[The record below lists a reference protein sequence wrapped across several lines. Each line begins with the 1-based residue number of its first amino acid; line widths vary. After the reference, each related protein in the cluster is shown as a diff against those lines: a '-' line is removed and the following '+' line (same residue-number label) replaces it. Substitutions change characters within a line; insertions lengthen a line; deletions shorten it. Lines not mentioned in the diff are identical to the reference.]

1 MKKRIFSIILAI
13 VTMLSALPVNVLAE
27 DSDSFWGSNEQ
38 YMETPAIA
46 DADEPPAIEDKNE
59 IILPETEEEI
69 EPGIDTP
76 GQIDPLPEVE
86 EETQPGIDDPG
97 QTDPLTETEEIEPGI
112 DDTDISDFEPETLTQ
127 VYEDRITV
135 SVTDAPEGA
144 VLSVNTPNAE
154 DYMDAI
160 SAASGTD
167 FIELMALDIS
177 VKTADDMPLNTPVT
191 VSVKCDDFSEL
202 PDETALYHVTNHV
215 AEPIAYSLNKETATI
230 TFRSQ
235 EFSPFVLVL
244 PAMSLMAP
252 QNDPN
257 SINFV
262 PVSLDNEYDVRI
274 NGTGSVVTIYCLQQK
289 GVWPG
294 GDVGYVPHYDADG
307 SYNTDDVNLLT
318 ADQIQILKR
327 IVFAGYPNDSQ
338 GILRKNDLGAG
349 FEKWAGLETNIA
361 IWTMMTTWGKVGS
374 NPDQTYANADN
385 TVRELIDYATSSHNI
400 SVPSSSNIMIEGSG
414 KLSHINNQW
423 STGKLM
429 ITQPAGYDLHFTLNL
444 PGGASA
450 INAAGQTIT
459 TVDDGEPFWIVADD
473 PDALTSFD
481 VEAKTVVSYPT
492 DINFFVTKDLSSSL
506 DPATMSP
513 KAYQTMLYIE
523 KETMNL
529 SGSLSLTKDRVGSI
543 SVEKE
548 VTGEGADLSKPFD
561 FTVTLSDT
569 TINGTY
575 GEMTFVN
582 GVATFALKH
591 GESKVAQDL
600 PADIEYEVSESS
612 YPNYEVVKSNEAGT
626 IQDGTTISVNFQ
638 NRCKPSSTSVTL
650 SGHKTFNNFPADSE
664 IKPVFTFTLSENGKV
679 INTKT
684 VEKQGDYAF
693 DSITYTEAGTHTYI
707 IDEVEGNQSGVIYDT
722 RTYTVTVT
730 VTENQQGELVA
741 TISGDSTTGTD
752 LNFTN
757 GYKAAPA
764 EVQFSGLKT
773 LEGRTL
779 ADKEFSFTL
788 TGADDGISETVKNGA
803 DGKISF
809 TKITYTKAGTYAY
822 TVKEEA
828 TNEAGVTMD
837 SKIYNI
843 TVTVTD
849 DGSGQLK
856 AVIDGDSETG
866 TDLNFVNRYKPGRPN
881 NPETPQTGDNSN
893 IILWFALLFVSG
905 SILVVAALYGKKGK
919 DKDN

>member
-13 VTMLSALPVNVLAE
+13 VTMLSALLVNVLAE

-112 DDTDISDFEPETLTQ
+112 DDTDISDFEPETLAQ
-127 VYEDRITV
+127 VYGDGITV
-135 SVTDAPEGA
+135 SVTDAPEGT

-154 DYMDAI
+154 DYVDAI
-160 SAASGTD
+160 SVASGTD
-167 FIELMALDIS
+167 FIELIALDIS
-177 VKTADDMPLNTPVT
+177 VKTVNDMPLNTPVNI
-191 VSVKCDDFSEL
+191 SVKCDDFSEL
-202 PDETALYHVTNHV
+202 PDETVLYHVNNHV
-215 AEPIAYSLNKETATI
+215 AEPVAYSINKETATI
-230 TFRSQ
+230 TFCSQ

-244 PAMSLMAP
+244 PAMPLMAP

-257 SINFV
+257 SVYFV
-262 PVSLDNEYDVRI
+262 PVSPYNEYDVQI
-274 NGTGSVVTIYCLQQK
+274 NGVGPIITIYCLQQK
-289 GVWPG
+289 DIWP
-294 GDVGYVPHYDADG
+294 DENVGYVPYSSADD
-307 SYNTDDVNLLT
+307 SYKTEDVNLLT
-318 ADQIQILKR
+318 ADELQILKR

-338 GILRKNDLGAG
+338 GILRRNGLDAG
-349 FEKWAGLETNIA
+349 TEAAGLLTNAA
-361 IWTMMTTWGKVGS
+361 IWTMMTTWGKAGS
-374 NPDQTYANADN
+374 SSDQTYADADPI
-385 TVRELIDYATSSHNI
+385 VRELIDYATGTQNI
-400 SVPSSSNIMIEGSG
+400 AVPSSSNILIEGSG
-414 KLSHINNQW
+414 KLSHVNNQW
-423 STGKLM
+423 STGELM

-444 PGGASA
+444 PSGATA
-450 INAAGQTIT
+450 IDADGRPIT
-459 TVDDGEPFWIVADD
+459 TVDDGDPFRIVVDD

-481 VEAKTVVSYPT
+481 VEASAVVSYPT
-492 DINFFVTKDLSSSL
+492 NINFFVTKDVSSRL
-506 DPATMSP
+506 DPVTMLP
-513 KAYQTMLYIE
+513 KAYQTMLYVE

-529 SGSLSLTKDRVGSI
+529 SGSLNLTKERVGSI

-548 VTGEGADLSKPFD
+548 VSGEGADLNMPFD

-569 TINGTY
+569 SINGLY
-575 GEMTFVN
+575 GEMIFVN

-612 YPNYEVVKSNEAGT
+612 YPNYEVVKSNETGT
-626 IQDGTTISVNFQ
+626 IQDGTTKSVNFQ
-638 NRCKPSSTSVTL
+638 NRYKSSSTSVTL
-650 SGHKTFNNFPADSE
+650 SGHKTFNNFPANSD

-730 VTENQQGELVA
+730 VTDNQQGELVA

>member
-13 VTMLSALPVNVLAE
+13 VTMLSTLPINVLAE
-27 DSDSFWGSNEQ
+27 GSDSFGVSNEQ
-38 YMETPAIA
+38 YIESPAID

-69 EPGIDTP
+69 ES
-76 GQIDPLPEVE
+76 
-86 EETQPGIDDPG
+86 GIDDPG
-97 QTDPLTETEEIEPGI
+97 QTDPLLETEEEIEPGI
-112 DDTDISDFEPETLTQ
+112 DNTDISDLEPKTLTQ
-127 VYEDRITV
+127 VYEDGIVV

-154 DYMDAI
+154 DYVDAI

-177 VKTADDMPLNTPVT
+177 VKTADDMPLNAPVT
-191 VSVKCDDFSEL
+191 ISVKCDDFSEL
-202 PDETALYHVTNHV
+202 PDETVLYHVNNHV
-215 AEPIAYSLNKETATI
+215 AEPVAYTLNKETATI
-230 TFRSQ
+230 AFCSQ
-235 EFSPFVLVL
+235 EFSPFVLGL

-257 SINFV
+257 SVYFV
-262 PVSLDNEYDVRI
+262 PVSPDNEYDVQI
-274 NGTGSVVTIYCLQQK
+274 NGVGPIVTVYCLQQK
-289 GVWPG
+289 DVWPDG
-294 GDVGYVPHYDADG
+294 NVGYVPHSSADD

-318 ADQIQILKR
+318 AEQLQILKR

-338 GILRKNDLGAG
+338 GILRKNGLGGAG
-349 FEKWAGLETNIA
+349 TEEWAGLLTNAA
-361 IWTMMTTWGKVGS
+361 IWTMMTTWGKAGS
-374 NPDQTYANADN
+374 SAGQTYADADPI
-385 TVRELIDYATSSHNI
+385 VRELIDYATDSQNI
-400 SVPSSSNIMIEGSG
+400 AVPSSSNILIEGSG
-414 KLSHINNQW
+414 KLSHVNNQW
-423 STGKLM
+423 STGELM

-444 PGGASA
+444 PSGATA
-450 INAAGQTIT
+450 IDAAGQPIT
-459 TVDDGEPFWIVADD
+459 TVDDGDPFRIIVDD

-481 VEAKTVVSYPT
+481 VEASAVASYPT
-492 DINFFVTKDLSSSL
+492 NINFFVTKDVSGTL
-506 DPATMSP
+506 DPVTRLP
-513 KAYQTMLYIE
+513 KAYQTMLYVE

-529 SGSLSLTKDRVGSI
+529 SGSLSLTKERVGSI
-543 SVEKE
+543 VVEKE
-548 VTGEGADLSKPFD
+548 VSGEGADLNMPFD

-569 TINGTY
+569 SINGLY
-575 GEMTFVN
+575 GEMAFVN

-600 PADIEYEVSESS
+600 PADIEYEVSENA
-612 YPNYEVVKSNEAGT
+612 YPHYETTKTNETGT
-626 IQDGTTISVNFQ
+626 VQDGITTSVNFVNQ
-638 NRCKPSSTSVTL
+638 YKAGSTSVTL
-650 SGHKTFNNFPADSE
+650 SGHKTFNNFPANSE
-664 IKPVFTFTLSENGKV
+664 IKPVFTFTLSENGEV

-693 DSITYTEAGTHTYI
+693 DSITYTEAGTHTYTI
-707 IDEVEGNQSGVIYDT
+707 AEVKGAQSGVIYDT

-730 VTENQQGELVA
+730 VTDNQHGELVA
-741 TISGDSTTGTD
+741 AIDGDSTTGTD

-773 LEGRTL
+773 LEGRAL

-788 TGADDGISETVKNGA
+788 TGKDDGISETVKNDA
-803 DGKISF
+803 NGKISF

-828 TNEAGVTMD
+828 TDEAGVTID

-849 DGSGQLK
+849 DGSGQLR

-905 SILVVAALYGKKGK
+905 FILVVSALYSKKGK
-919 DKDN
+919 DKYN